1 MAYPRVYRRQALC
14 PECGSNRMP
23 KDGHSKGRQVYHC
36 GDALYPGTVPG
47 RRNRGG
53 GDGVT
58 NRRWPGV
65 MPDTPGITPGQRH
78 TAKVADLGRALPP
91 WTLGSAH
98 HLAARRRTAR

>member
-1 MAYPRVYRRQALC
+1 MARPRFYRRQARC

-36 GDALYPGTVPG
+36 GDALYTGTVPG

-53 GDGVT
+53 EMGVT
-58 NRRWPGV
+58 NRHLTGMMPGV
-65 MPDTPGITPGQRH
+65 SGSIGGRRY

-91 WTLGSAH
+91 
-98 HLAARRRTAR
+98 

>member
-1 MAYPRVYRRQALC
+1 MAHPRVYRRQARCL
-14 PECGSNRMP
+14 ECGSNRMP
-23 KDGHSKGRQVYHC
+23 KGGHSKGRQVYQC

-58 NRRWPGV
+58 NRHWSGMMPGV
-65 MPDTPGITPGQRH
+65 SGIIPGRRH
-78 TAKVADLGRALPP
+78 TAKVANTGRALPP

-98 HLAARRRTAR
+98 HLAASRRTP